1 MVFLV
6 AARNCNSS
14 IEVELKYFV
23 LFCNILEW
31 LEANPEFLMTFV
43 LSHVGCLYA
52 RIEHACI
59 VLSWYNFGSSLF
71 CCMDQW

>member
-31 LEANPEFLMTFV
+31 LEANPEFVMTFV
-43 LSHVGCLYA
+43 LSYVGCLYA
-52 RIEHACI
+52 RI
-59 VLSWYNFGSSLF
+59 
-71 CCMDQW
+71 